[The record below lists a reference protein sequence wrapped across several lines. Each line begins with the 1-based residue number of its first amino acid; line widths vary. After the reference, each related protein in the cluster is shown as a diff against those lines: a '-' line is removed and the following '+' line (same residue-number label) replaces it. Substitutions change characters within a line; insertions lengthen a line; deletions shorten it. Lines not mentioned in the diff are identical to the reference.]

1 MAIVDVVKYNGTPD
15 VFAWKY
21 PSEELGTWTQ
31 LIVNESQEAI
41 LVKGGQA
48 LDIFGAG
55 RHTLETLNIP
65 LLRKVINLPFGG
77 RSPFTAEIWY
87 INKAYN
93 LDIKWGTPTPV
104 QIKDPQYGIFAP
116 VRSNGAFGIHIA
128 DARKFLIKLVATMP
142 TFDSTSITEYFR
154 GLYVTKVKDSISNYL
169 VHKRIS
175 ILEINAYLDE
185 LSQYMKERIQPVIEE
200 YGLELVSF
208 YVNEISVP
216 EEDSAIKQLK
226 AALSKRAEM
235 DILGYSYQQ
244 ERSFDTLEGAA
255 KNTGSTAA
263 PLIGAG
269 MGMGIGFGAGPKM
282 GAEFHT
288 IAQRL
293 QTNGS
298 AEAAKECPHCHA
310 RLPQAQRFCGNCGW
324 DTEKAPKSGLSAD
337 DQSEPAETP
346 QTVQPTC
353 SACGCTISAEAN
365 FCHGCGRKLRHCPQC
380 GNDMPDDAAKCDT
393 CGYARPKLCPNCGTS
408 VPETANFCPACGQS
422 MVKRCP
428 KCNAAVNDTENF
440 CSICGEK
447 L

>member
-1 MAIVDVVKYNGTPD
+1 M
-15 VFAWKY
+15 
-21 PSEELGTWTQ
+21 
-31 LIVNESQEAI
+31 
-41 LVKGGQA
+41 
-48 LDIFGAG
+48 
-55 RHTLETLNIP
+55 
-65 LLRKVINLPFGG
+65 
-77 RSPFTAEIWY
+77 
-87 INKAYN
+87 
-93 LDIKWGTPTPV
+93 
-104 QIKDPQYGIFAP
+104 
-116 VRSNGAFGIHIA
+116 RSNGAFGIHIA

-142 TFDSTSITEYFR
+142 TFDSTSITKYFR

-310 RLPQAQRFCGNCGW
+310 QLPQAQRFCGNCGW